1 MSIENEVSDADETF
15 VPSAEN
21 LPPAGQSQAS
31 TSGPMFAP
39 SVYNMRCDEAVIG
52 KTKDGNPQVGLLMI
66 FTDGPYKGMGMTF
79 YGHFTDKTDANTIR
93 ALRTLGWQG
102 DDLRDLSS
110 VIGGEAPCTIQ
121 TKAAYGDRGPSSE
134 IRFIGA
140 PSVGIKE
147 VMPDNELD
155 GFALRMKALASKI
168 PAAKPQVKP
177 AGQSENGTKKYAF

>member
-1 MSIENEVSDADETF
+1 MNDESLQNDADETF

-21 LPPAGQSQAS
+21 LPPAGQNQAS

-79 YGHFTDKTDANTIR
+79 YGHFTDKTDAGTIR

-121 TKAAYGDRGPSSE
+121 TKPAYGDRGPSSE

-140 PSVGIKE
+140 PAVGIKE

-155 GFALRMKALASKI
+155 GFALRMKALAAKI
-168 PAAKPQVKP
+168 PASKPQNQAKP
-177 AGQSENGTKKYAF
+177 STENPSKKYAF